1 MHDPN
6 SDSTASLHEPEHP
19 HLRSPSPRAWRPD
32 FPGAARGRVGWA
44 STEPPLAPQ
53 PSPVQGPSHRAPIH
67 HQGICLGPVLNPGG
81 LGRGDWPGEVTWTR
95 DPQIN
100 LRLCRPPAASQASQ
114 VPKTQ
119 SQRGQHHRWSL
130 STASL
135 LVWGPRRCEGCLAA
149 LHRVAKGRKTEAELS
164 GSSGL

>member
-1 MHDPN
+1 MMLTDQVGTGTCENRTGGVLDKKNLSWKQLFLQHI
-6 SDSTASLHEPEHP
+6 
-19 HLRSPSPRAWRPD
+19 LRN
-32 FPGAARGRVGWA
+32 
-44 STEPPLAPQ
+44 TCY
-53 PSPVQGPSHRAPIH
+53 
-67 HQGICLGPVLNPGG
+67 CLGPVLNPGG

-135 LVWGPRRCEGCLAA
+135 LVWGPRRCEGSLAA

>member
-1 MHDPN
+1 MRTGQVEFWTRKTYLGSNYFFNTFYGTP
-6 SDSTASLHEPEHP
+6 A
-19 HLRSPSPRAWRPD
+19 
-32 FPGAARGRVGWA
+32 
-44 STEPPLAPQ
+44 
-53 PSPVQGPSHRAPIH
+53 
-67 HQGICLGPVLNPGG
+67 ICLGPVLNPGG

-119 SQRGQHHRWSL
+119 SQRGQHPRWSL

-149 LHRVAKGRKTEAELS
+149 LHRVAKGRKTEADLS